1 MKEGDTDKDGILSK
15 EESLKTQLK
24 DFFDIQDAN
33 KDGKLTREEW
43 DRLLK
48 FSSAVAE
55 QRVCLEAGRQRRCDE
70 YSV

>member
-1 MKEGDTDKDGILSK
+1 MSK

-48 FSSAVAE
+48 FSSASRNSAFALKPGGSGDVTNSA
-55 QRVCLEAGRQRRCDE
+55 
-70 YSV
+70 